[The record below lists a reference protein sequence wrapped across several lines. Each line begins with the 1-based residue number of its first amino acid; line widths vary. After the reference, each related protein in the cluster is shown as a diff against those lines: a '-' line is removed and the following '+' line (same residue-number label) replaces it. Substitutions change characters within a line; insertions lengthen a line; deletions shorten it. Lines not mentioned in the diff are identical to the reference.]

1 MAEGKQLIFVARSTA
16 QYTPGEDA
24 LSLAGCVILKPAS
37 QPNGRHRGDVGKML
51 VHHSCRRRGLGSLLL
66 QALEKEARA
75 RGRWLLTLDT
85 EAGSPAEGLYVKEGY
100 QKVGIIPV
108 FASDNSGKA
117 FVDTQLFY
125 KRLA

>member
-1 MAEGKQLIFVARSTA
+1 
-16 QYTPGEDA
+16 
-24 LSLAGCVILKPAS
+24 
-37 QPNGRHRGDVGKML
+37 
-51 VHHSCRRRGLGSLLL
+51 LLL